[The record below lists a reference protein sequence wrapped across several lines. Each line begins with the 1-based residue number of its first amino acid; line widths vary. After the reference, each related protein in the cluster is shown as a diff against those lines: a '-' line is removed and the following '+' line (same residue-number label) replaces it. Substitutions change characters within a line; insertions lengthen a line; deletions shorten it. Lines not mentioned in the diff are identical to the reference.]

1 VIIERA
7 ERGHTILGG
16 NVKRI
21 AFTSASAAV
30 VAAGL
35 SLSVPGSVSLAAST
49 AAGGFARAAV
59 TSAASLPK
67 ITVAMTGKKI
77 TVGGALQ
84 SGGVRIV
91 STVTGERQGE
101 PIFVLLDPGVTMSQ
115 FLNLLR
121 RAADPNNLIGIGSIV
136 VDTTVGRGHTSTIQA
151 DLKPGR
157 YVALDLAAKGQPPLT
172 PFTIAK
178 AASPA
183 KLPAPQAT
191 IAAIEFGFRGP
202 GRLHDGELIR
212 FANHGFLVH
221 MIDFARARN
230 AADARKAAR
239 LLRQG
244 RLRQTGPL
252 VTGSGS
258 FAGPLSHRAF
268 QQQVI
273 RNRPGYYVLACFM
286 QTQDG
291 RDHVLLGM
299 ERVIRIVR

>member
-1 VIIERA
+1 M
-7 ERGHTILGG
+7 
-16 NVKRI
+16 KRI
-21 AFTSASAAV
+21 ASISAGAAV
-30 VAAGL
+30 LTAGL
-35 SLSVPGSVSLAAST
+35 SLAVPGAISLAAST
-49 AAGGFARAAV
+49 AAIRPAHAVV
-59 TSAASLPK
+59 TSAASLPT

-77 TVGGALQ
+77 TIGGTLQ
-84 SGGVRIV
+84 SGGVQIV

-101 PIFVLLDPGVTMSQ
+101 PIFVLLNPGVTLNQ
-115 FLNLLR
+115 FFKLLPR
-121 RAADPNNLIGIGSIV
+121 AAADPNNLDGIASIV
-136 VDTTVGRGHTSTIQA
+136 TDTMVDRGQTSTIA
-151 DLKPGR
+151 ANLKPGQ
-157 YVALDLAAKGQPPLT
+157 YVALDVAGSGQPPLT

-183 KLPAPQAT
+183 KLPAPEAT

-202 GRLHDGELIR
+202 GKLHDGELVR

-230 AADARKAAR
+230 AADAYKAAR

-244 RLRQTGPL
+244 KLGQTGPL
-252 VTGSGS
+252 VTGGGS
-258 FAGPLSHRAF
+258 FAGPLSHGAF

-291 RDHVLLGM
+291 RDHVVLGM
-299 ERVIRIVR
+299 ERVIHIVK

>member
-1 VIIERA
+1 
-7 ERGHTILGG
+7 L
-16 NVKRI
+16 KRI
-21 AFTSASAAV
+21 ASISASAAIL
-30 VAAGL
+30 AAGL
-35 SLSVPGSVSLAAST
+35 SLAVPGSVSLAAST
-49 AAGGFARAAV
+49 AAGESARAAV
-59 TSAASLPK
+59 TSAASLPT

-101 PIFVLLDPGVTMSQ
+101 PIFVLLNPGVTLNQ
-115 FLNLLR
+115 FFKLLPR
-121 RAADPNNLIGIGSIV
+121 AAADPNNLYGIASIV
-136 VDTTVGRGHTSTIQA
+136 TDTMVGRGKTSTIQA
-151 DLKPGR
+151 DLKPGQ
-157 YVALDLAAKGQPPLT
+157 YVALDVAGNGQPPLT

-202 GRLHDGELIR
+202 GKLHHGELVR

-221 MIDFARARN
+221 MIDFGRARN

-244 RLRQTGPL
+244 KLRQVGPL
-252 VTGSGS
+252 ITNSGT
-258 FAGPLSHRAF
+258 FAGPLSHAAF

-273 RNRPGYYVLACFM
+273 RNRPGYYVLVCFM
-286 QTQDG
+286 ETQDG
-291 RDHVLLGM
+291 RDHIVLGM
-299 ERVIRIVR
+299 ERVIHIVK